1 MRASLK
7 LEDIEPSLIYS
18 ENRSSFMRRN
28 EGKPEIRGYRA
39 PPHI

>member
-7 LEDIEPSLIYS
+7 LEDIEPSIIYN

-28 EGKPEIRGYRA
+28 ECKPEIRGYRA
-39 PPHI
+39 VLHV